1 VSGRGERRERDRR
14 RRQLGLRARVTV
26 AFALG
31 ALALST
37 VLSALTYG
45 LVRNNLIQQREA
57 SAVSQA
63 LVNARVARDGLRAP
77 VAGGLTRVL
86 GSLESQGRGGVV
98 LHVEDRWF
106 ASSLVVNRDT
116 LPEALRRQVRSGRP
130 VQQRFSHEGDP
141 WLAVGVPIPRVDA
154 EFFEAFSLADVDRT
168 LDVLGYSLA
177 GAALLTT
184 MAGAAVGRWASARVL
199 RPLATV
205 SEAAAAITRGSLDT
219 RLSATADKDL
229 APLASSFNSM
239 VEALA
244 DRIRRDARFASDV
257 SHELRSP
264 LTTLSTTVEVLR
276 GRRHEL
282 SERGQAALDLLDGD
296 VQRFQRMVE
305 DLLEISRFDAGV
317 AVLDLEE
324 VDVGELVRH
333 ALERGGRGVP
343 LTVDAG
349 IAGATILGDKRR
361 LERVVANLVEN
372 AAGYGGGATSVG
384 VFRLDDVVRIVVE
397 DQGPGVPADER
408 SRIFERFFRGS
419 AAGRRGAGNGSG
431 LGLALVAEHV
441 RLHGGLVWV
450 DDGPGGVGARFVV
463 ELPAVVD
470 TPDVEPAKVAAS

>member
-1 VSGRGERRERDRR
+1 MTAPGAGRT
-14 RRQLGLRARVTV
+14 RQLGLRARVTV

-57 SAVSQA
+57 SAVTQA
-63 LVNARVARDGLRAP
+63 FVNARVARDGLRVP

-86 GSLESQGRGGVV
+86 GSMESQGRGGVV

-106 ASSLVVNRDT
+106 ASSFVISRDT
-116 LPEALRRQVRSGRP
+116 VPAELRARVQAGRP
-130 VQQRFSHEGDP
+130 AQQRFTAAGET

-154 EFFEAFSLADVDRT
+154 EFFEAFSLADVERT

-205 SEAAAAITRGSLDT
+205 SEAAAAITGGSLDT
-219 RLSATADKDL
+219 RLSAATDKDL
-229 APLASSFNSM
+229 APLAESFNSM
-239 VEALA
+239 VEALS
-244 DRIRRDARFASDV
+244 DRLQRDARFASDV

-264 LTTLSTTVEVLR
+264 LTTLATSVEVLR
-276 GRRHEL
+276 GRREEL
-282 SERGQAALDLLDGD
+282 GERGQAAFDLLDAD
-296 VQRFQRMVE
+296 VRRFQRMVE

-317 AVLDLEE
+317 ATLEVEE
-324 VDVGELVRH
+324 VELRDLVRH
-333 ALERGGRGVP
+333 ALGRTGEGVP
-343 LTVDAG
+343 LSVETMPGGTA
-349 IAGATILGDKRR
+349 ILGDKRR

-372 AAGYGGGATSVG
+372 AAAYGGGATNVG
-384 VFRLDDVVRIVVE
+384 VFHLDGAVRIVVE
-397 DQGPGVPADER
+397 DQGAGVPAAER
-408 SRIFERFFRGS
+408 ERVFERFFRGS
-419 AAGRRGAGNGSG
+419 ASGRRGAGSGSG

-441 RLHGGLVWV
+441 RLHGGRVWV
-450 DDGPGGVGARFVV
+450 EDGPGGRGARFVV
-463 ELPAVVD
+463 ELPPRVD
-470 TPDVEPAKVAAS
+470 E

>member
-1 VSGRGERRERDRR
+1 VTPREEDGRRAR

-37 VLSALTYG
+37 ILSGLTYG

-57 SAVSQA
+57 SAVTQA
-63 LVNARVARDGLRAP
+63 FVNARVARDGLRAP
-77 VAGGLTRVL
+77 AAGGLTRVL
-86 GSLESQGRGGVV
+86 GSMESQGRGGVV

-106 ASSLVVNRDT
+106 ASALVISRDT
-116 LPEALRRQVRSGRP
+116 VPDELRDRVQAGRP
-130 VQQRFSHEGDP
+130 ALQRFEVAGEP

-205 SEAAAAITRGSLDT
+205 SDAAAAITRGSLDI
-219 RLSATADKDL
+219 RLSAATDKDL
-229 APLASSFNSM
+229 APLAESFNSM
-239 VEALA
+239 VVTLS
-244 DRIRRDARFASDV
+244 DRIQRDARFASDV

-264 LTTLSTTVEVLR
+264 LTTMATSVDVLR
-276 GRRHEL
+276 ARRGEL
-282 SERGQAALDLLDGD
+282 SERAQAAFDLLDAD
-296 VQRFQRMVE
+296 VRRFQRMVE

-317 AVLDLEE
+317 ATLEVEE
-324 VDVGELVRH
+324 VDVRELVRH
-333 ALERGGRGVP
+333 ALGRTSEHVP
-343 LTVDAG
+343 LSMETMPGGTAV
-349 IAGATILGDKRR
+349 LGDKRR

-372 AAGYGGGATSVG
+372 AGAYGGGATSVG
-384 VFRLDDVVRIVVE
+384 VLHVDGAVRIVVE
-397 DQGPGVPADER
+397 DEGPGVPADER
-408 SRIFERFFRGS
+408 TRVFERFFRGS

-441 RLHGGLVWV
+441 RLHGGTVWV
-450 DDGPGGVGARFVV
+450 EDGPGGRGSRFVV
-463 ELPAVVD
+463 ELPAHPVEVD
-470 TPDVEPAKVAAS
+470 A